1 MTIELDIH
9 RSAFF
14 LIKQHGHRATIQ
26 AAAKADE
33 MMERGDL
40 QGQAIWMRVAAAI
53 EDLLSEGPKA
63 GQVIH

>member
-14 LIKQHGHRATIQ
+14 LIKQHGAHAGLR

-40 QGQAIWMRVAAAI
+40 QGQAIWMRIAAAI
-53 EDLLSEGPKA
+53 EDLLSEGPQS
-63 GQVIH
+63 GQAIH